1 MLPYLE
7 IHGRWCEKLYSAW
20 CRKCCLEKECYFDL
34 VKSSRLQHEESQ
46 LKKWRVMEMDRMIWS
61 DKRLYTIG
69 KISEG
74 LIFFF
79 IDCISTFFLKTA
91 VANALYSF
99 LFDKHVI
106 FYYIFLK
113 KNFSFS
119 LKVHVYKLLTNF
131 MFYFYLLGWFS
142 CYSIASAK
150 LWLAQQ
156 SSCPAISCSWAA
168 TRLASMTASL
178 VFLGLLFEVFQ

>member
-1 MLPYLE
+1 ME
-7 IHGRWCEKLYSAW
+7 RQETIHN
-20 CRKCCLEKECYFDL
+20 RKNF
-34 VKSSRLQHEESQ
+34 
-46 LKKWRVMEMDRMIWS
+46 WRINFFFH
-61 DKRLYTIG
+61 RLYKYI
-69 KISEG
+69 
-74 LIFFF
+74 
-79 IDCISTFFLKTA
+79 FLKTA
-91 VANALYSF
+91 VATALYSF
-99 LFDKHVI
+99 LFNKHVI

-178 VFLGLLFEVFQ
+178 IFLGLLFEVFQ

>member
-7 IHGRWCEKLYSAW
+7 IHRWWCEKLYSAW
-20 CRKCCLEKECYFDL
+20 CRECCLEKECYFDL

-46 LKKWRVMEMDRMIWS
+46 LKKWRVMKMDRMIWS

-91 VANALYSF
+91 VATALYSF
-99 LFDKHVI
+99 LFNKHVI

-113 KNFSFS
+113 LFLFIESICIQIINK
-119 LKVHVYKLLTNF
+119 
-131 MFYFYLLGWFS
+131 FYLCFTFICLDGFH
-142 CYSIASAK
+142 
-150 LWLAQQ
+150 
-156 SSCPAISCSWAA
+156 A
-168 TRLASMTASL
+168 TH
-178 VFLGLLFEVFQ
+178 